1 MQVGRVTAVA
11 WPAQRAVAADL
22 ARLAD
27 RPAEWP
33 GLGLRDPGPLRL
45 IVVPDARLLD
55 SLTAGRAPSWGAAI
69 ALPGRAHHPPPRR
82 PGRPR
87 PHPPPRARPSR
98 AARGGRRAGPALVR
112 RGYAAWAAGEWDRLG
127 TLELNLTVVRGAVP
141 TLTGLDG
148 ALRGSASSADAAYAL
163 AVSAVTELARRNPTG
178 TLTPLLRRLESGE
191 DFDAAVLAT
200 TGLAVGRFE
209 QEWQRA
215 VRRRYTLG
223 NWLIAGGGWLVVAL
237 LVVVLV
243 RRRRRADRVRR
254 AALDDGWDVEPETEQ
269 GPELDPTRIGSSLLS
284 YAQFSPFGDLCR
296 WRSGRAPLP
305 ADPTQSGHPGRR
317 GGGPGRGIYDPR
329 RGARQRRG
337 GPAGGG
343 LLRAV
348 PLGIAL

>member
-1 MQVGRVTAVA
+1 VQVGRVTAVA

-45 IVVPDARLLD
+45 IVVPDAHLLD

-69 ALPGRAHHPPPRR
+69 AVPGARTILLRADE
-82 PGRPR
+82 GD
-87 PHPPPRARPSR
+87 
-98 AARGGRRAGPALVR
+98 LVR
-112 RGYAAWAAGEWDRLG
+112 TLRHELAHLALHEAVAVRVPLWFDEGYASWAAGEWDRLG

-148 ALRGSASSADAAYAL
+148 ALRGSVSSADAAYAL
-163 AVSAVTELARRNPTG
+163 AVSAVAELARRNPTG

-215 VRRRYTLG
+215 IRRRYTLG
-223 NWLIAGGGWLVVAL
+223 NWLIAGGGWLIVAL
-237 LVVVLV
+237 LVAVQV
-243 RRRRRADRVRR
+243 RRRRRLDRVRR
-254 AALDDGWDVEPETEQ
+254 AALDEGWNVEPETEQ
-269 GPELDPTRIGSSLLS
+269 GPELDPTPDR
-284 YAQFSPFGDLCR
+284 
-296 WRSGRAPLP
+296 
-305 ADPTQSGHPGRR
+305 
-317 GGGPGRGIYDPR
+317 
-329 RGARQRRG
+329 
-337 GPAGGG
+337 
-343 LLRAV
+343 
-348 PLGIAL
+348 

>member
-1 MQVGRVTAVA
+1 VQVGRVTAVA

-45 IVVPDARLLD
+45 IVVPDAHLLD

-69 ALPGRAHHPPPRR
+69 AVPGARTILLRADE
-82 PGRPR
+82 GD
-87 PHPPPRARPSR
+87 
-98 AARGGRRAGPALVR
+98 LVR
-112 RGYAAWAAGEWDRLG
+112 TLRHELAHLALHEAVPVRVPLWFDEGYASWAAGEWDRLG

-163 AVSAVTELARRNPTG
+163 AVSAVAELARRNPTG

-200 TGLAVGRFE
+200 TGLSVGRFE
-209 QEWQRA
+209 QEWQRV

-223 NWLIAGGGWLVVAL
+223 NWLIAGGGWLIVAL
-237 LVVVLV
+237 LVAVQV
-243 RRRRRADRVRR
+243 RRRRRLDRVRR
-254 AALDDGWDVEPETEQ
+254 AALDEGWNVEPETEQ
-269 GPELDPTRIGSSLLS
+269 GPELDPTPDR
-284 YAQFSPFGDLCR
+284 
-296 WRSGRAPLP
+296 
-305 ADPTQSGHPGRR
+305 
-317 GGGPGRGIYDPR
+317 
-329 RGARQRRG
+329 
-337 GPAGGG
+337 
-343 LLRAV
+343 
-348 PLGIAL
+348 

>member
-33 GLGLRDPGPLRL
+33 GLGVRDPGPLRL
-45 IVVPDARLLD
+45 IVVPNAHLLD
-55 SLTAGRAPSWGAAI
+55 SLTAGRAPPWGAAI
-69 ALPGRAHHPPPRR
+69 AVPGARTILLRADE
-82 PGRPR
+82 GD
-87 PHPPPRARPSR
+87 
-98 AARGGRRAGPALVR
+98 LVR
-112 RGYAAWAAGEWDRLG
+112 TLRHELAHLALHEAVAVRVPLWFDEGYAAWAAGEWDRLG

-163 AVSAVTELARRNPTG
+163 AVSAVAELARRNPTG

-209 QEWQRA
+209 QEWQHA
-215 VRRRYTLG
+215 IRRRYTLG
-223 NWLIAGGGWLVVAL
+223 NWLLAGGGWLVVAL
-237 LVVVLV
+237 LVAWQV
-243 RRRRRADRVRR
+243 RRRRRTDRVRR

-269 GPELDPTRIGSSLLS
+269 GPELDPTR
-284 YAQFSPFGDLCR
+284 DR
-296 WRSGRAPLP
+296 
-305 ADPTQSGHPGRR
+305 
-317 GGGPGRGIYDPR
+317 
-329 RGARQRRG
+329 
-337 GPAGGG
+337 
-343 LLRAV
+343 
-348 PLGIAL
+348 

>member
-33 GLGLRDPGPLRL
+33 GLGRRDPGPLRL
-45 IVVPDARLLD
+45 IVVPDAHLLD

-69 ALPGRAHHPPPRR
+69 AVPGARTILLRADE
-82 PGRPR
+82 GD
-87 PHPPPRARPSR
+87 
-98 AARGGRRAGPALVR
+98 LVR
-112 RGYAAWAAGEWDRLG
+112 TLRHELAHLALHEAVAVRVPLWFDEGYASWAAGEWDRLG

-163 AVSAVTELARRNPTG
+163 AVSAVAELARRNPTG

-223 NWLIAGGGWLVVAL
+223 NWLIAGGGWLIVAL
-237 LVVVLV
+237 LVAVQV
-243 RRRRRADRVRR
+243 RRRRRLDRVRR

-269 GPELDPTRIGSSLLS
+269 GPELDPTPDR
-284 YAQFSPFGDLCR
+284 
-296 WRSGRAPLP
+296 
-305 ADPTQSGHPGRR
+305 
-317 GGGPGRGIYDPR
+317 
-329 RGARQRRG
+329 
-337 GPAGGG
+337 
-343 LLRAV
+343 
-348 PLGIAL
+348 